1 MTNIRRLICVFG
13 CILAAHGWGRAAP
26 ADSPLVG
33 VLLKGRTSFWNAVAA
48 GAQDSAAKAG
58 VSLVV
63 KIPMSETDVQTQVRY
78 CNALGAMGIK
88 ALIIAPSDQRALML
102 PIARLA
108 ASGVKIVVL
117 DSPLAGKKWAL
128 FVGTDQEA
136 AGEQVGRMLAS
147 IVSETDEVAVFRY
160 NQNGSAAGQREEGA
174 LSALRAAH
182 PKQPIHADIY
192 SSTEPGQES
201 DRAEYLLSKYPDIKA
216 VYASGT
222 PGTMAMLHAL
232 QAHGLG
238 HRIKLIGIG
247 FNLNTGVK
255 SAIESGDMYAWVA
268 QLPGE
273 AGSRSVEA
281 AGALLKGQPVP
292 DVIHTDVLFVTKD
305 NVGDPKVLALMT
317 D

>member
-1 MTNIRRLICVFG
+1 M
-13 CILAAHGWGRAAP
+13 
-26 ADSPLVG
+26 G
-33 VLLKGRTSFWNAVAA
+33 V
-48 GAQDSAAKAG
+48 
-58 VSLVV
+58 
-63 KIPMSETDVQTQVRY
+63 
-78 CNALGAMGIK
+78 K

-108 ASGVKIVVL
+108 AGGVKIVVL

-174 LSALRAAH
+174 LAALRAAH

-192 SSTEPGQES
+192 SSTEPGREP
-201 DRAEYLLSKYPDIKA
+201 DRAEYLISKYPDIRA

-222 PGTMAMLHAL
+222 PGTMAMLHVL
-232 QAHGLG
+232 QARGLG
-238 HRIKLIGIG
+238 HKIKLIGIG
-247 FNLNTGVK
+247 FNLNKDVK

-273 AGSRSVEA
+273 AGRRSVEA
-281 AGALLKGQPVP
+281 AGALLKGEPVP